1 VVVALRQCKK
11 QKHLHVPSP
20 SIIWLSNDALS
31 VKNILFNTKRY
42 RNRFAQLK
50 DRKRARRSIDVANMI
65 ISGCVDREQLF
76 VESGDYMFKNKELTV
91 DIVSLLDSVKLMIQ
105 KKIKYNL
112 DAVTNSRPSYRE
124 EEDTPEIRYSRAL
137 HILSEAW
144 IY

>member
-1 VVVALRQCKK
+1 
-11 QKHLHVPSP
+11 
-20 SIIWLSNDALS
+20 
-31 VKNILFNTKRY
+31 
-42 RNRFAQLK
+42 
-50 DRKRARRSIDVANMI
+50 MI

-91 DIVSLLDSVKLMIQ
+91 DIVSLLVSVKLMIQ

-112 DAVTNSRPSYRE
+112 DTVTNSRPSYRE

-144 IY
+144 IYWKIMHNNY